1 MKFISLLRSF
11 LWRGS
16 NPASGGPKVNWEKIC
31 FLEEEGGLGV
41 INIEVWNK
49 AAMVKHLWNL
59 CSTLGLG
66 VILFG
71 HLGFTLEANLVITWS
86 RNFHINK
93 LLCRSCC
100 VLVG

>member
-16 NPASGGPKVNWEKIC
+16 NPALGGPKVNWEKIC

-59 CSTLGLG
+59 CSTLGHS
-66 VILFG
+66 I
-71 HLGFTLEANLVITWS
+71 WS
-86 RNFHINK
+86 SWIHT
-93 LLCRSCC
+93 
-100 VLVG
+100 

>member
-1 MKFISLLRSF
+1 
-11 LWRGS
+11 
-16 NPASGGPKVNWEKIC
+16 
-31 FLEEEGGLGV
+31 
-41 INIEVWNK
+41 
-49 AAMVKHLWNL
+49 MVKHLWNL